1 MQIRR
6 HVCYL
11 RRGLLS
17 PKGALGAQ
25 EALTSPPPPPTPA
38 LRALGAQGDA
48 AHLFTTPG
56 TPGGISPFQLVCTGI
71 SCSLQALCSRGCGF
85 CSDGADCGDLLAA
98 GFVNFIQFG
107 PIAEGELGA
116 IRTFRFN
123 LSLFLAARVS
133 VSPYRALFRPHV
145 ALRAPP
151 ASRFLPPRQTV
162 YARNTEFSCQR
173 PGSVVLAFLW
183 GRGLGVGDGVQIWL
197 GFDRTPGVWT
207 YTHPPES

>member
-25 EALTSPPPPPTPA
+25 EALTSPPPANP
-38 LRALGAQGDA
+38 RASGTGG
-48 AHLFTTPG
+48 PG
-56 TPGGISPFQLVCTGI
+56 RRGSPVHHPRHTRGISPFQLVCTGI